1 MQRSRRQFI
10 ALASVSAS
18 VSAMGLA
25 ACSSMAPAPSPT
37 FTLGMSDGTQLFVRR
52 WLAVRGT
59 PKGVVQVIHGAA
71 EHSARYDRFA
81 QRLNQDGWLV
91 YADDHRGHANTRVRT
106 KALGDAGPDAWNK
119 FVSDERE
126 LTTHINQQ
134 HPGLK
139 VFLLGHSMGS
149 FIAQDYAAR
158 YGNVVAGVVLSGSNG
173 VLANADQTVAAVKDL
188 AKKDPLGPS
197 PVFASVF
204 ESFNKPFTGKAGFEW
219 LSRDAAEVKKYADD
233 PNCGFPFSN
242 ELVADFFAGLRD
254 LWNPANEARIPKN
267 MPFYVVS
274 GDQDPVSGNTAG
286 LQLLLANYKRYGI
299 TDVSHKFYP
308 GARHEILNETNRDEV
323 ERDIVGW
330 LNAKRG

>member
-1 MQRSRRQFI
+1 MIHSRRQHLI
-10 ALASVSAS
+10 ALASLGAL
-18 VSAMGLA
+18 GLPG
-25 ACSSMAPAPSPT
+25 CGTLGPAPAPT
-37 FTLGMSDGTQLFVRR
+37 FTLPMADGTPLFVRR
-52 WLAVRGT
+52 WLAVSGT

-81 QRLNQDGWLV
+81 KHLNREGWLV

-119 FVSDERE
+119 FVTDEKA
-126 LTTHINQQ
+126 LTDHIKQQ

-149 FIAQDYAAR
+149 FIAQDYVQR
-158 YGNVVAGVVLSGSNG
+158 YGNAVAGVVLSGSNG
-173 VLANADQTVAAVKDL
+173 VLANADQTVAAVRDL

-219 LSRDAAEVKKYADD
+219 LSRDAAEVKKYTDD
-233 PNCGFPFSN
+233 PTCGFPFSN
-242 ELVADFFAGLRD
+242 ELVADFFTGLRD
-254 LWNPANEARIPKN
+254 LWNPANEARIPKG
-267 MPFYVVS
+267 MPIYVVS
-274 GDQDPVSGNTAG
+274 GDQDPVGGNTAG
-286 LQLLLANYKRYGI
+286 LKILLANYQRYGL
-299 TDVSHKFYP
+299 TDVQHKFYP
-308 GARHEILNETNRDEV
+308 GARHEILNETNREEV
-323 ERDIVGW
+323 ERDIIAW

>member
-1 MQRSRRQFI
+1 MIHSRRHHLI
-10 ALASVSAS
+10 ALASLGAL
-18 VSAMGLA
+18 GLPG
-25 ACSSMAPAPSPT
+25 CGTLGPAPAPT
-37 FTLGMSDGTQLFVRR
+37 FTLPMADGTPLFVRR
-52 WLAVRGT
+52 WLAVSGT

-81 QRLNQDGWLV
+81 KHLNREGWLV

-119 FVSDERE
+119 FVTDEKA
-126 LTTHINQQ
+126 LTDHIKRQ

-149 FIAQDYAAR
+149 FIAQDYVQR
-158 YGNVVAGVVLSGSNG
+158 YGNAVAGVVLSGSNG
-173 VLANADQTVAAVKDL
+173 VLANADQTVAAVRDL

-219 LSRDAAEVKKYADD
+219 LSRDAAEVKKYTDD
-233 PNCGFPFSN
+233 PTCGFPFSN
-242 ELVADFFAGLRD
+242 ELVADFFTGLRD
-254 LWNPANEARIPKN
+254 LWNPANEARIPKG
-267 MPFYVVS
+267 MPIYVVS
-274 GDQDPVSGNTAG
+274 GDQDPVGGNTAG
-286 LQLLLANYKRYGI
+286 LKILLANYQRYGL
-299 TDVSHKFYP
+299 TDVQHKFYP
-308 GARHEILNETNRDEV
+308 GARHEILNETNREEV
-323 ERDIVGW
+323 ERDIIAW

>member
-1 MQRSRRQFI
+1 MIHSRRHHLI
-10 ALASVSAS
+10 ALASLGAL
-18 VSAMGLA
+18 GLPG
-25 ACSSMAPAPSPT
+25 CGTLGPAPAPT
-37 FTLGMSDGTQLFVRR
+37 FTLPMADGTPLFVRR
-52 WLAVRGT
+52 WLAVSGT

-81 QRLNQDGWLV
+81 KHLNREGWLV

-119 FVSDERE
+119 FVTDEKA
-126 LTTHINQQ
+126 LTDHIKQQ

-149 FIAQDYAAR
+149 FIAQDYVQR
-158 YGNVVAGVVLSGSNG
+158 YGNAVAGVVLSGSNG
-173 VLANADQTVAAVKDL
+173 VLANADQTVAAVRDL

-219 LSRDAAEVKKYADD
+219 LSRDAAEVKKYTDD
-233 PNCGFPFSN
+233 PTCGFPFSN
-242 ELVADFFAGLRD
+242 ELVADFFTGLRD
-254 LWNPANEARIPKN
+254 LWNPANEARIPKG
-267 MPFYVVS
+267 MPIYVVS

-286 LQLLLANYKRYGI
+286 LKILLANYQRYGL
-299 TDVSHKFYP
+299 TDVQHKFYP
-308 GARHEILNETNRDEV
+308 GARHEILNETNREEV
-323 ERDIVGW
+323 ERDIIAW

>member
-1 MQRSRRQFI
+1 MIHSRRHHLI
-10 ALASVSAS
+10 ALASLGAL
-18 VSAMGLA
+18 GLPG
-25 ACSSMAPAPSPT
+25 CGTLGPAPAPT
-37 FTLGMSDGTQLFVRR
+37 FTLPMADGTPLFVRR
-52 WLAVRGT
+52 WLAVSGT
-59 PKGVVQVIHGAA
+59 PKGVVQLIHGAA

-81 QRLNQDGWLV
+81 KHLNREGWLV

-119 FVSDERE
+119 FVTDEKA
-126 LTTHINQQ
+126 LTDHIKQQ

-149 FIAQDYAAR
+149 FIAQDYVQR
-158 YGNVVAGVVLSGSNG
+158 YGNAVAGVVLSGSNG
-173 VLANADQTVAAVKDL
+173 VLANADQTVAAVRDL

-219 LSRDAAEVKKYADD
+219 LSRDAAEVKKYTDD
-233 PNCGFPFSN
+233 PTCGFPFSN
-242 ELVADFFAGLRD
+242 ELVADFFTGLRD
-254 LWNPANEARIPKN
+254 LWNPANEARIPKG
-267 MPFYVVS
+267 MPIYVVS

-286 LQLLLANYKRYGI
+286 LKILLANYQRYGL
-299 TDVSHKFYP
+299 TDVQHKFYP
-308 GARHEILNETNRDEV
+308 GARHEILNETNREEV
-323 ERDIVGW
+323 ERDIIAW

>member
-1 MQRSRRQFI
+1 MMRSRRHLL
-10 ALASVSAS
+10 ALASLGAV
-18 VSAMGLA
+18 GLPGCGTTGA
-25 ACSSMAPAPSPT
+25 AHAPS
-37 FTLGMSDGTQLFVRR
+37 FTLDMADGTPLFVRR
-52 WLAVRGT
+52 WLAARGK

-71 EHSARYDRFA
+71 EHSARYDRLA
-81 QRLNQDGWLV
+81 QALNRDGWLV
-91 YADDHRGHANTRVRT
+91 YADDHRGHGNTRVRT

-126 LTTHINQQ
+126 LTAYIRRQ

-158 YGNVVAGVVLSGSNG
+158 HADGIAGVVLSGSNG

-188 AKKDPLGPS
+188 AAKEPLAPS

-219 LSRDAAEVKKYADD
+219 LSRDPVEVKKYMDD
-233 PNCGFPFSN
+233 PMSGFAFSN
-242 ELVADFFAGLRD
+242 ELVADFFTGLRD
-254 LWNPANEARIPKN
+254 LWNPANQSRIPKSL
-267 MPFYVVS
+267 PIYVIS
-274 GDQDPVSGNTAG
+274 GDQDPVGGNTAG
-286 LQLLLANYKRYGI
+286 LNVLLASYKRHGL
-299 TDVSHKFYP
+299 TDVQHKFYP

-323 ERDIVGW
+323 EHDIIAW
-330 LNAKRG
+330 LNARRR